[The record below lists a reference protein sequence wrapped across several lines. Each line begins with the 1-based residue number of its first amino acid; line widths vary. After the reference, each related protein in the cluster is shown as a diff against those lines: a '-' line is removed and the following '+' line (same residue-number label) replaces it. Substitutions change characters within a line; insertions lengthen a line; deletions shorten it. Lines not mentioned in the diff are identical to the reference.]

1 MPNKATTNKEEL
13 MGYFKNMVVM
23 RRTELEADRL
33 YKAKLIRGFCHLY
46 DGQESI
52 AEGMEAGLNRG
63 DAIITAYRDHCQA
76 LARGDTPYR
85 VIAEMAQKR
94 TGSSGG
100 KGGSMHIADLSKGML
115 GANGI
120 VGGGLPLV
128 CGAALTYKTKKS
140 NNVSVGF
147 FGDGASN
154 QGSISE
160 SMNMAS
166 VLNLPAIFVCEDN
179 GFAEST
185 SSSYAVGGNLV
196 ERAKGFGLDS
206 YKVDGTNFFEV
217 YNTFKEIIDN
227 VRSGKGPA
235 FLHVVTNRVY
245 GLFEGDAQTYKT
257 KEENENIRNNKDPIK
272 IFKKKV
278 IESGLLDIQQLDEI
292 QNEMQ
297 SKVKKSILD
306 SKSADFPTEKD
317 LLTDVY
323 VKY

>member
-1 MPNKATTNKEEL
+1 MQLNRDDLLKAYSG
-13 MGYFKNMVVM
+13 MC
-23 RRTELEADRL
+23 
-33 YKAKLIRGFCHLY
+33 LIREFDEAVHVEFEAGNLPGFVHLY
-46 DGQESI
+46 VGEEASAMGICMHLNDQDTIASTHRGHGHCIAKGCDINEMMKELFGKKDGI
-52 AEGMEAGLNRG
+52 
-63 DAIITAYRDHCQA
+63 C
-76 LARGDTPYR
+76 
-85 VIAEMAQKR
+85 
-94 TGSSGG
+94 GG

-120 VGGGLPLV
+120 VGGGPPLV

-185 SSSYAVGGNLV
+185 SSSYAVGGILV

-245 GLFEGDAQTYKT
+245 GHFEGDAQTYKT

-278 IESGLLDIQQLDEI
+278 VESGLLDIQQLDEI

>member
-1 MPNKATTNKEEL
+1 MQLNRDDLLKAYSG
-13 MGYFKNMVVM
+13 MC
-23 RRTELEADRL
+23 
-33 YKAKLIRGFCHLY
+33 LIREFDEAVHVEFEAGNLPGFVHLY
-46 DGQESI
+46 VGEEASAIGICMHLNDQDTIASTHRGHGHCIAKGCDINEMMKELFGKKDGI
-52 AEGMEAGLNRG
+52 
-63 DAIITAYRDHCQA
+63 C
-76 LARGDTPYR
+76 
-85 VIAEMAQKR
+85 
-94 TGSSGG
+94 GG

-120 VGGGLPLV
+120 VGGGPPLV

-166 VLNLPAIFVCEDN
+166 VLKLPAIFVCEDN
-179 GFAEST
+179 GFAEAT
-185 SSSYAVGGNLV
+185 SSSYAVGGTLV

-245 GLFEGDAQTYKT
+245 GHFEGDAQTYKT

>member
-1 MPNKATTNKEEL
+1 MQLNREDLLKAYSG
-13 MGYFKNMVVM
+13 MC
-23 RRTELEADRL
+23 
-33 YKAKLIRGFCHLY
+33 LIREFDEAVHVEFEAGNLPGFVHLY
-46 DGQESI
+46 VGEEASAMGICMHLNDQDTIASTHRGHGHCIAKGCDITEMMKELFGKKDGI
-52 AEGMEAGLNRG
+52 
-63 DAIITAYRDHCQA
+63 C
-76 LARGDTPYR
+76 
-85 VIAEMAQKR
+85 
-94 TGSSGG
+94 GG

-120 VGGGLPLV
+120 VGGGPPLV
-128 CGAALTYKTKKS
+128 CGAALTYKTKKTD
-140 NNVSVGF
+140 NVSVGF

-166 VLNLPAIFVCEDN
+166 VLKLPAIFVCEDN

-185 SSSYAVGGNLV
+185 ASSYAVGGALV
-196 ERAKGFGLDS
+196 ERAKGFGLHS

-217 YNTFKEIIDN
+217 YNIFKEIIDN

-245 GLFEGDAQTYKT
+245 GHFEGDALTYRT
-257 KEENENIRNNKDPIK
+257 KEENEEIKNNKDPIK

-278 IESGLLDIQQLDEI
+278 IESGLLEIQQLDEI
-292 QNEMQ
+292 ENEMK
-297 SKVKKSILD
+297 SKVEKSILD

>member
-1 MPNKATTNKEEL
+1 MQLNREDLLKAYSG
-13 MGYFKNMVVM
+13 MC
-23 RRTELEADRL
+23 
-33 YKAKLIRGFCHLY
+33 LIREFDEAVHVEFEAGNLPGFVHLY
-46 DGQESI
+46 VGEEASAMGICMHLNDQDTIASTHRGHGHCIAKGCDINEMMKELFGKKDGI
-52 AEGMEAGLNRG
+52 
-63 DAIITAYRDHCQA
+63 C
-76 LARGDTPYR
+76 
-85 VIAEMAQKR
+85 
-94 TGSSGG
+94 GG

-120 VGGGLPLV
+120 VGGGPPLV

-185 SSSYAVGGNLV
+185 SSSYAVGGILV

-217 YNTFKEIIDN
+217 YNIFKEIIDN

-245 GLFEGDAQTYKT
+245 GHFEGDAQTYKT

-278 IESGLLDIQQLDEI
+278 VESGLLDIQQLNEI
-292 QNEMQ
+292 ENEMK
-297 SKVKKSILD
+297 SKVEKSILD

>member
-1 MPNKATTNKEEL
+1 
-13 MGYFKNMVVM
+13 M
-23 RRTELEADRL
+23 REFDEAVHVEFAAGNL
-33 YKAKLIRGFCHLY
+33 PGFVHLY
-46 DGQESI
+46 VGE
-52 AEGMEAGLNRG
+52 EASAMGICMHLN
-63 DAIITAYRDHCQA
+63 D
-76 LARGDTPYR
+76 GDT
-85 VIAEMAQKR
+85 IASTHRGHGHCIAKGCDI
-94 TGSSGG
+94 TGMMKELFGKKEGICGG

-120 VGGGLPLV
+120 VGGGPPIV
-128 CGAALTYKTKKS
+128 CGAALTYKTKKT

-166 VLNLPAIFVCEDN
+166 VLKLPAIFVCEDN

-185 SSSYAVGGNLV
+185 ASSYAVGGTLID
-196 ERAKGFGLDS
+196 RAKGFGLKS

-217 YNTFKEIIDN
+217 YETFKEIVEK
-227 VRSGKGPA
+227 VRSGDGPA

-245 GLFEGDAQTYKT
+245 GHFGGDAQTYKT
-257 KEENENIRNNKDPIK
+257 KEETESIRNDKDPLK

-278 IESGLLDIQQLDEI
+278 VDSGLLDSKQLDDIES
-292 QNEMQ
+292 EM
-297 SKVKKSILD
+297 KSIVD
-306 SKSADFPTEKD
+306 KSVVESKSADFPSEKD

>member
-1 MPNKATTNKEEL
+1 MQLNRDDLLKAYSG
-13 MGYFKNMVVM
+13 MC
-23 RRTELEADRL
+23 
-33 YKAKLIRGFCHLY
+33 LIREFDEAVHVEFEAGNLPGFVHLY
-46 DGQESI
+46 VGEEASAIGICMHLNDQDTIASTHRGHGHCIAKGCDITEMMKELFGKKDGI
-52 AEGMEAGLNRG
+52 
-63 DAIITAYRDHCQA
+63 C
-76 LARGDTPYR
+76 
-85 VIAEMAQKR
+85 
-94 TGSSGG
+94 GG

-120 VGGGLPLV
+120 VGGGPPLV

-185 SSSYAVGGNLV
+185 SSSYAVGGTLV

-245 GLFEGDAQTYKT
+245 GHFEGDAQTYKT

-292 QNEMQ
+292 QNEMK
-297 SKVKKSILD
+297 SKVKKSIFD